1 MLFSPIY
8 VFLTVFLFSVSI
20 SLFKQKPSKKRT
32 NNYNI
37 LLFTVLIFLFLHL
50 TSQNSYI
57 VTECCWDCL
66 CCKKVCCCWYK
77 ATPLQ
82 EVIPY
87 GIDPNIQNIEYIV
100 EVMKNKSH
108 SPLKTTSNKLVSS
121 SKYLDNVAL
130 TDKVTS
136 INSQTRLIVAGQLDI
151 DDDVI
156 YSITS
161 QTSSPLNSQKNT
173 SQISKSSGCE
183 LF

>member
-1 MLFSPIY
+1 
-8 VFLTVFLFSVSI
+8 
-20 SLFKQKPSKKRT
+20 
-32 NNYNI
+32 
-37 LLFTVLIFLFLHL
+37 
-50 TSQNSYI
+50 
-57 VTECCWDCL
+57 
-66 CCKKVCCCWYK
+66 
-77 ATPLQ
+77 
-82 EVIPY
+82 
-87 GIDPNIQNIEYIV
+87 
-100 EVMKNKSH
+100 MKNKSH
-108 SPLKTTSNKLVSS
+108 SALKTTSYKLVSS

-161 QTSSPLNSQKNT
+161 PTSSPLNSQKNT